1 MYFADESMITD
12 KLNDGSLVFLF
23 FFNWL
28 FIFVLILEIF
38 KIYMKIF
45 MNLILFFILNLSF
58 YDVEMKCGS
67 SLNKRIFQISV

>member
-45 MNLILFFILNLSF
+45 MNLVLFFILNLSF
-58 YDVEMKCGS
+58 YDVKMKCGS
-67 SLNKRIFQISV
+67 SLNKRIFQIFV